1 MASTDLRDQVL
12 CLFKSKMDTLL
23 LFDTPE
29 IGIYLKFTVE
39 LEICFPLSEAYT
51 FMGHL
56 VGSHIV
62 SLLRC
67 GISEA
72 KPESSRNLHGH

>member
-1 MASTDLRDQVL
+1 MGGFNGLERDQVL

-39 LEICFPLSEAYT
+39 LETCFPLSEAYT
-51 FMGHL
+51 FMGYL

-67 GISEA
+67 GPEA
-72 KPESSRNLHGH
+72 KPESFQKSA